1 MQSVHLWG
9 SRYNIYT
16 DNTVLKSKFKISFE
30 SQDELL
36 ATIPTKECEQVTS
49 FQYIIIHSNYFHPPK
64 MEEWDREMRMGPK
77 RH

>member
-1 MQSVHLWG
+1 MQLVHLWG

-16 DNTVLKSKFKISFE
+16 DNTILKSKFKISFE

-49 FQYIIIHSNYFHPPK
+49 FQ
-64 MEEWDREMRMGPK
+64 
-77 RH
+77 